1 MNKSNK
7 HPDICPECGQ
17 EIIDKETQ
25 PMGIREKI
33 LTIVFGFITILFS
46 LYVIDFVFFNDRY
59 FNDFFLQEDCSFE
72 VPTGW
77 KIVSDGK
84 MFAVKVDNK
93 SDEYLYHGSRGINTM
108 PSYIAEPSL
117 FFNECK
123 AKAYLKKYLEQNK
136 PKITGFK

>member
-1 MNKSNK
+1 
-7 HPDICPECGQ
+7 
-17 EIIDKETQ
+17 
-25 PMGIREKI
+25 
-33 LTIVFGFITILFS
+33 
-46 LYVIDFVFFNDRY
+46 
-59 FNDFFLQEDCSFE
+59 
-72 VPTGW
+72 
-77 KIVSDGK
+77 

-93 SDEYLYHGSRGINTM
+93 SDKYLYHGSRGINTM

>member
-7 HPDICPECGQ
+7 HPDICQECGQ
-17 EIIDKETQ
+17 EIINKETQ
-25 PMGIREKI
+25 PIGIFEKI
-33 LTIVFGFITILFS
+33 SLSIFAFVLGIVIFS
-46 LYVIDFVFFNDRY
+46 LIDDQFLNSRY
-59 FNDFFLQEDCSFE
+59 SNDFSLTEDCSFE

-93 SDEYLYHGSRGINTM
+93 DDQYLYDGYRGISKTY
-108 PSYIAEPSL
+108 SYIAEPSL